1 MGRDMPGPAPC
12 FCFLGDQCCQSM
24 WKRGPL
30 QLTLLPRD
38 IHTIPFFSWSRH
50 PPQTE
55 TGCEG
60 WGKGEKDLFPLELEG
75 GRIFGGCLTCSSIP
89 LNSPSLLEK
98 EKKKPPLLF
107 TVSVNP
113 CWFLAALGIKG
124 IFMGKDLTYLPF
136 RYQQSKFLYS
146 NCLWSHS
153 LLNSLTSIKVGSF
166 D

>member
-98 EKKKPPLLF
+98 EKKKASSSF
-107 TVSVNP
+107 YCFSE
-113 CWFLAALGIKG
+113 
-124 IFMGKDLTYLPF
+124 
-136 RYQQSKFLYS
+136 
-146 NCLWSHS
+146 S
-153 LLNSLTSIKVGSF
+153 LLVFGSF
-166 D
+166 GNKGHFHGEGPHLSTFQILAKQVFVQ

>member
-1 MGRDMPGPAPC
+1 MPGPAPS
-12 FCFLGDQCCQSM
+12 FYFLGDQCCESM
-24 WKRGPL
+24 WKREL

-38 IHTIPFFSWSRH
+38 IHTIPFFSWSHH

-60 WGKGEKDLFPLELEG
+60 WGKGEKDFCPLELEG
-75 GRIFGGCLTCSSIP
+75 GRIFGGCLTHSSIP
-89 LNSPSLLEK
+89 SNSSSLLEK
-98 EKKKPPLLF
+98 GKKKKKGLLF

-113 CWFLAALGIKG
+113 CWFLAALGVNG
-124 IFMGKDLTYLPF
+124 IFMGKDLTNRPF

-153 LLNSLTSIKVGSF
+153 LLNSLTSIKVGLF